1 MKAHRMLTMM
11 VLIAPA
17 LAGMEPGDGIQ
28 VTLRGV
34 EEAEQ
39 KSVNGTYRVGDSG
52 QVRLPLL
59 DRLVTARGLTPEQ
72 FARAA
77 EAAYRAEGIY
87 TKPAIEVEA
96 LAVIKDGQQSVVS
109 VGGQVQRAGESA
121 FRKGMTVIQAI
132 DAAGGRNAFGGR
144 NVLLIRGGRQYCIDF
159 LNLKHKSIR
168 LLPDDSLQV
177 EQKGVL
183 DRWKGSDEAVK
194 PLLE

>member
-1 MKAHRMLTMM
+1 MLTMM

-17 LAGMEPGDGIQ
+17 LAGLEPGDGIQ